1 MKPTSSAEYLT
12 VSLIVEV
19 VEIAKEAVVSERV
32 ALAVG
37 GVVVV
42 SEKSVLD
49 KRIRYLVL
57 IPMA

>member
-1 MKPTSSAEYLT
+1 MEPTSSAEYLT